1 MRTPS
6 PLCESRD
13 RYPQNLSSSL
23 LLCQIDAT
31 IRPAG
36 LRKRSDEILH
46 IKLPRREWLLLLETT
61 FKIQVLKGNYIV
73 SFIPRSGKHY
83 CPVVMKE
90 KKEERKKKKERKEGR
105 EETMISLSITKQN
118 HLSTP
123 ATVPPAVPS
132 WKGNSDRLP
141 PFVLPSYTV
150 FFFLIHP
157 ARSFPL
163 SWIYNELP
171 DRTDLIL
178 SDVTLKQEIW
188 INRNN

>member
-6 PLCESRD
+6 PLCESWD
-13 RYPQNLSSSL
+13 LYPQNLSSSL
-23 LLCQIDAT
+23 LLRQIDAT
-31 IRPAG
+31 IRSAR
-36 LRKRSDEILH
+36 LMKTSDEILH
-46 IKLPRREWLLLLETT
+46 IKLPRREWRLLLETP
-61 FKIQVLKGNYIV
+61 FKIQVLKVIILLVLYPEVALNTTV
-73 SFIPRSGKHY
+73 QSLW
-83 CPVVMKE
+83 
-90 KKEERKKKKERKEGR
+90 KKREKKKERKEGR
-105 EETMISLSITKQN
+105 EETMISLSIIKQN

-123 ATVPPAVPS
+123 TTVPPAVPS

-141 PFVLPSYTV
+141 PFVPPSYTV

-163 SWIYNELP
+163 SWICNELP

-178 SDVTLKQEIW
+178 SDMTLKQEIW